1 VRFSV
6 DATGLWV
13 EGLIYGV
20 GAMAAAAVRSSQFAK
35 YCVFLIRHEMAKY
48 FWLAGVID
56 IRG

>member
-1 VRFSV
+1 MGWARW
-6 DATGLWV
+6 L
-13 EGLIYGV
+13 
-20 GAMAAAAVRSSQFAK
+20 RPQFAE